1 MTLYIRDEKTSS
13 NDKNNSTMWQDAESA
28 CTNQNCSSHQQQ
40 TGIKEDIGL
49 IPVHSIFKKKSR
61 NKPNQESERSLC
73 SKL

>member
-1 MTLYIRDEKTSS
+1 
-13 NDKNNSTMWQDAESA
+13 MWQDAESA
-28 CTNQNCSSHQQQ
+28 CTNQSCSIHQQQ